1 MKVFIYAYFHIFS
14 DAIYRNLTVS
24 MIQEMRNHRLEWIF
38 INEATGI
45 QSVTSMLVTD
55 VGDKMCW

>member
-1 MKVFIYAYFHIFS
+1 MMRIFTIFF
-14 DAIYRNLTVS
+14 DAIYRNITVS